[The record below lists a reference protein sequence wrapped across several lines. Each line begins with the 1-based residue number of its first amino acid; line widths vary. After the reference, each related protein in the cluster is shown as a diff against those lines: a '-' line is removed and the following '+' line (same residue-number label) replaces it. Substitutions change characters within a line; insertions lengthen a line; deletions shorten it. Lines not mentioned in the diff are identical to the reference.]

1 MRSDAWILVVNWN
14 GAALLPACLSALSR
28 STRPAHVVVV
38 DNGSA
43 DPSREVVARFPGVEW
58 LPLGENT
65 GFAHANNV
73 GLRQALAAGARWIA
87 LVNPDVE
94 IAPDWLERLVE
105 AGEAHPRAGL
115 LAGLLL
121 FRDRPDVV
129 NSTGLALDLLGRAFD
144 RDFDVP
150 LEALSRADGPVTG
163 ASGGAVLLR
172 ADMLRQVGLFDP
184 AYFAY
189 YEDLDLSLRAG
200 RMGWQSWYVSAAR
213 AVHGYGQS
221 FGAVSPRK
229 KFLLA
234 RNHLRVVATHA
245 SPLKALLLPPAL
257 AVFRALVMPVVELA
271 RGRPIMAWAHLEGA
285 VAGLGAAAAGLSRRV
300 RGDVVPRRA
309 LPASSPPAATAAP
322 KPLSAADAPSASPP
336 RRG

>member
-38 DNGSA
+38 DNGSV

-58 LPLGENT
+58 LPLGANT
-65 GFAHANNV
+65 GFAQANDV
-73 GLRQALAAGARWIA
+73 GLRRALAAGARWIA

-94 IAPDWLERLVE
+94 VAPDWLDRLVE

-129 NSTGLALDLLGRAFD
+129 NSTGLEVDGLGRATD

-150 LEALSRADGPVTG
+150 LAALRRSDGPMLG
-163 ASGGAVLLR
+163 ASGGAVVLR
-172 ADMLRQVGLFDP
+172 DEMLRQVGLFDP

-189 YEDLDLSLRAG
+189 YEDLDLSLRAA
-200 RMGWQSWYVSAAR
+200 RLGWDSWYVSSAR
-213 AVHGYGQS
+213 AVHGYAQS
-221 FGAVSPRK
+221 FGASPRK

-245 SPLKALLLPPAL
+245 PLWKALLLPPAL
-257 AVFRALVMPVVELA
+257 AAGRAVIMPLVELA
-271 RGRPIMAWAHLEGA
+271 RRRPAMAWAHL
-285 VAGLGAAAAGLSRRV
+285 AGAAAGLALASEAIVRRA
-300 RGDVVPRRA
+300 RGEVVPRLA
-309 LPASSPPAATAAP
+309 LPASAGEPASPVSASDAPAA
-322 KPLSAADAPSASPP
+322 SPRP
-336 RRG
+336 RG